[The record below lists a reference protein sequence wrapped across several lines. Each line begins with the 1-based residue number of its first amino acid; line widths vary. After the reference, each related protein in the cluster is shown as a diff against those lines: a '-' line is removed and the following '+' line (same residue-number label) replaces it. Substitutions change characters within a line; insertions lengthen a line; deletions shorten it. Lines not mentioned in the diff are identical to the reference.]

1 MKTIDSEIR
10 NIIKYTVSSSYAST
24 IILNND
30 NVKLIMKY
38 GNNVNDLKKD
48 KDFLSKSIQMQKG
61 IESERKWHEPLPL
74 TIWLARHPAFSPI
87 TGFHR
92 KYMTLR
98 TAAAM
103 SMEPRPNIP
112 NAILDVVWDIIS
124 DFIFPGKKL
133 AKIRKNITEYIKTA
147 KKEYINYVES
157 HEKYICDV
165 QAQIDIINKRKPI
178 MKDYILQKVVN
189 KLCELGIDSQLGD
202 YPMEFIDYRIFKM
215 NEEFSYINKEFQLIQ
230 NDQYAQILEYIP
242 MIPVFPYILTPI
254 LVKKKIKQL
263 EEKFSQI
270 QKQSRLVFEKMNSDN
285 QKIKNLS
292 IALNNI
298 ANIYTDI
305 NSKFIPTI
313 ENILNI
319 ISVKY
324 YNNIKEIPDDLLYL
338 LRTTTKF
345 LKELAERRII
355 PKGNSSD
362 IVDSVIEASN
372 DISVTY
378 ENLRNEF
385 YKAA

>member
-1 MKTIDSEIR
+1 
-10 NIIKYTVSSSYAST
+10 
-24 IILNND
+24 
-30 NVKLIMKY
+30 
-38 GNNVNDLKKD
+38 
-48 KDFLSKSIQMQKG
+48 
-61 IESERKWHEPLPL
+61 
-74 TIWLARHPAFSPI
+74 
-87 TGFHR
+87 
-92 KYMTLR
+92 
-98 TAAAM
+98 
-103 SMEPRPNIP
+103 
-112 NAILDVVWDIIS
+112 
-124 DFIFPGKKL
+124 
-133 AKIRKNITEYIKTA
+133 
-147 KKEYINYVES
+147 
-157 HEKYICDV
+157 
-165 QAQIDIINKRKPI
+165 
-178 MKDYILQKVVN
+178 
-189 KLCELGIDSQLGD
+189 
-202 YPMEFIDYRIFKM
+202 
-215 NEEFSYINKEFQLIQ
+215 
-230 NDQYAQILEYIP
+230 
-242 MIPVFPYILTPI
+242 MIPVFPYIIRPI

>member
-1 MKTIDSEIR
+1 
-10 NIIKYTVSSSYAST
+10 
-24 IILNND
+24 
-30 NVKLIMKY
+30 
-38 GNNVNDLKKD
+38 
-48 KDFLSKSIQMQKG
+48 
-61 IESERKWHEPLPL
+61 
-74 TIWLARHPAFSPI
+74 
-87 TGFHR
+87 
-92 KYMTLR
+92 
-98 TAAAM
+98 
-103 SMEPRPNIP
+103 
-112 NAILDVVWDIIS
+112 
-124 DFIFPGKKL
+124 
-133 AKIRKNITEYIKTA
+133 
-147 KKEYINYVES
+147 
-157 HEKYICDV
+157 
-165 QAQIDIINKRKPI
+165 
-178 MKDYILQKVVN
+178 
-189 KLCELGIDSQLGD
+189 
-202 YPMEFIDYRIFKM
+202 
-215 NEEFSYINKEFQLIQ
+215 
-230 NDQYAQILEYIP
+230 

-292 IALNNI
+292 IALNNM

-313 ENILNI
+313 ENILDI

-362 IVDSVIEASN
+362 IADSVIEASN

>member
-1 MKTIDSEIR
+1 
-10 NIIKYTVSSSYAST
+10 
-24 IILNND
+24 
-30 NVKLIMKY
+30 
-38 GNNVNDLKKD
+38 
-48 KDFLSKSIQMQKG
+48 
-61 IESERKWHEPLPL
+61 
-74 TIWLARHPAFSPI
+74 
-87 TGFHR
+87 
-92 KYMTLR
+92 
-98 TAAAM
+98 
-103 SMEPRPNIP
+103 
-112 NAILDVVWDIIS
+112 
-124 DFIFPGKKL
+124 
-133 AKIRKNITEYIKTA
+133 
-147 KKEYINYVES
+147 
-157 HEKYICDV
+157 
-165 QAQIDIINKRKPI
+165 
-178 MKDYILQKVVN
+178 
-189 KLCELGIDSQLGD
+189 
-202 YPMEFIDYRIFKM
+202 
-215 NEEFSYINKEFQLIQ
+215 
-230 NDQYAQILEYIP
+230 
-242 MIPVFPYILTPI
+242 
-254 LVKKKIKQL
+254 
-263 EEKFSQI
+263 
-270 QKQSRLVFEKMNSDN
+270 MNSDN

>member
-1 MKTIDSEIR
+1 M
-10 NIIKYTVSSSYAST
+10 
-24 IILNND
+24 
-30 NVKLIMKY
+30 
-38 GNNVNDLKKD
+38 
-48 KDFLSKSIQMQKG
+48 
-61 IESERKWHEPLPL
+61 
-74 TIWLARHPAFSPI
+74 
-87 TGFHR
+87 
-92 KYMTLR
+92 
-98 TAAAM
+98 
-103 SMEPRPNIP
+103 
-112 NAILDVVWDIIS
+112 
-124 DFIFPGKKL
+124 
-133 AKIRKNITEYIKTA
+133 
-147 KKEYINYVES
+147 
-157 HEKYICDV
+157 
-165 QAQIDIINKRKPI
+165 
-178 MKDYILQKVVN
+178 
-189 KLCELGIDSQLGD
+189 
-202 YPMEFIDYRIFKM
+202 
-215 NEEFSYINKEFQLIQ
+215 
-230 NDQYAQILEYIP
+230 
-242 MIPVFPYILTPI
+242 
-254 LVKKKIKQL
+254 KKKIKQL

-313 ENILNI
+313 ENILDI

-362 IVDSVIEASN
+362 IADSVIEASN

>member
-1 MKTIDSEIR
+1 M
-10 NIIKYTVSSSYAST
+10 
-24 IILNND
+24 
-30 NVKLIMKY
+30 
-38 GNNVNDLKKD
+38 
-48 KDFLSKSIQMQKG
+48 
-61 IESERKWHEPLPL
+61 
-74 TIWLARHPAFSPI
+74 
-87 TGFHR
+87 
-92 KYMTLR
+92 
-98 TAAAM
+98 
-103 SMEPRPNIP
+103 
-112 NAILDVVWDIIS
+112 
-124 DFIFPGKKL
+124 
-133 AKIRKNITEYIKTA
+133 
-147 KKEYINYVES
+147 
-157 HEKYICDV
+157 
-165 QAQIDIINKRKPI
+165 
-178 MKDYILQKVVN
+178 
-189 KLCELGIDSQLGD
+189 
-202 YPMEFIDYRIFKM
+202 
-215 NEEFSYINKEFQLIQ
+215 
-230 NDQYAQILEYIP
+230 
-242 MIPVFPYILTPI
+242 
-254 LVKKKIKQL
+254 KKKIKQL

>member
-1 MKTIDSEIR
+1 M
-10 NIIKYTVSSSYAST
+10 
-24 IILNND
+24 
-30 NVKLIMKY
+30 
-38 GNNVNDLKKD
+38 
-48 KDFLSKSIQMQKG
+48 
-61 IESERKWHEPLPL
+61 
-74 TIWLARHPAFSPI
+74 
-87 TGFHR
+87 
-92 KYMTLR
+92 
-98 TAAAM
+98 
-103 SMEPRPNIP
+103 
-112 NAILDVVWDIIS
+112 
-124 DFIFPGKKL
+124 
-133 AKIRKNITEYIKTA
+133 
-147 KKEYINYVES
+147 
-157 HEKYICDV
+157 
-165 QAQIDIINKRKPI
+165 
-178 MKDYILQKVVN
+178 
-189 KLCELGIDSQLGD
+189 
-202 YPMEFIDYRIFKM
+202 
-215 NEEFSYINKEFQLIQ
+215 
-230 NDQYAQILEYIP
+230 
-242 MIPVFPYILTPI
+242 
-254 LVKKKIKQL
+254 KKKIKQL

-378 ENLRNEF
+378 ENLSNEF

>member
-48 KDFLSKSIQMQKG
+48 KDFLSKSIQTQNW
-61 IESERKWHEPLPL
+61 I
-74 TIWLARHPAFSPI
+74 LA
-87 TGFHR
+87 
-92 KYMTLR
+92 
-98 TAAAM
+98 
-103 SMEPRPNIP
+103 SMYPGARYINCVPNIP

-124 DFIFPGKKL
+124 DFIFLGKKL

>member
-1 MKTIDSEIR
+1 
-10 NIIKYTVSSSYAST
+10 
-24 IILNND
+24 
-30 NVKLIMKY
+30 
-38 GNNVNDLKKD
+38 
-48 KDFLSKSIQMQKG
+48 
-61 IESERKWHEPLPL
+61 
-74 TIWLARHPAFSPI
+74 
-87 TGFHR
+87 
-92 KYMTLR
+92 
-98 TAAAM
+98 
-103 SMEPRPNIP
+103 
-112 NAILDVVWDIIS
+112 
-124 DFIFPGKKL
+124 
-133 AKIRKNITEYIKTA
+133 
-147 KKEYINYVES
+147 
-157 HEKYICDV
+157 
-165 QAQIDIINKRKPI
+165 
-178 MKDYILQKVVN
+178 
-189 KLCELGIDSQLGD
+189 
-202 YPMEFIDYRIFKM
+202 
-215 NEEFSYINKEFQLIQ
+215 
-230 NDQYAQILEYIP
+230 

>member
-1 MKTIDSEIR
+1 M
-10 NIIKYTVSSSYAST
+10 
-24 IILNND
+24 
-30 NVKLIMKY
+30 
-38 GNNVNDLKKD
+38 
-48 KDFLSKSIQMQKG
+48 
-61 IESERKWHEPLPL
+61 
-74 TIWLARHPAFSPI
+74 
-87 TGFHR
+87 TG
-92 KYMTLR
+92 
-98 TAAAM
+98 
-103 SMEPRPNIP
+103 
-112 NAILDVVWDIIS
+112 
-124 DFIFPGKKL
+124 
-133 AKIRKNITEYIKTA
+133 
-147 KKEYINYVES
+147 
-157 HEKYICDV
+157 
-165 QAQIDIINKRKPI
+165 
-178 MKDYILQKVVN
+178 
-189 KLCELGIDSQLGD
+189 
-202 YPMEFIDYRIFKM
+202 
-215 NEEFSYINKEFQLIQ
+215 
-230 NDQYAQILEYIP
+230 
-242 MIPVFPYILTPI
+242 
-254 LVKKKIKQL
+254 
-263 EEKFSQI
+263 QI

>member
-1 MKTIDSEIR
+1 
-10 NIIKYTVSSSYAST
+10 
-24 IILNND
+24 
-30 NVKLIMKY
+30 
-38 GNNVNDLKKD
+38 
-48 KDFLSKSIQMQKG
+48 
-61 IESERKWHEPLPL
+61 
-74 TIWLARHPAFSPI
+74 
-87 TGFHR
+87 
-92 KYMTLR
+92 
-98 TAAAM
+98 
-103 SMEPRPNIP
+103 
-112 NAILDVVWDIIS
+112 
-124 DFIFPGKKL
+124 
-133 AKIRKNITEYIKTA
+133 
-147 KKEYINYVES
+147 
-157 HEKYICDV
+157 
-165 QAQIDIINKRKPI
+165 
-178 MKDYILQKVVN
+178 
-189 KLCELGIDSQLGD
+189 
-202 YPMEFIDYRIFKM
+202 
-215 NEEFSYINKEFQLIQ
+215 
-230 NDQYAQILEYIP
+230 

-313 ENILNI
+313 ENILDI

-362 IVDSVIEASN
+362 IADSVIEASN

>member
-1 MKTIDSEIR
+1 M
-10 NIIKYTVSSSYAST
+10 YV
-24 IILNND
+24 
-30 NVKLIMKY
+30 
-38 GNNVNDLKKD
+38 
-48 KDFLSKSIQMQKG
+48 LS
-61 IESERKWHEPLPL
+61 
-74 TIWLARHPAFSPI
+74 
-87 TGFHR
+87 
-92 KYMTLR
+92 
-98 TAAAM
+98 
-103 SMEPRPNIP
+103 
-112 NAILDVVWDIIS
+112 AI
-124 DFIFPGKKL
+124 
-133 AKIRKNITEYIKTA
+133 
-147 KKEYINYVES
+147 
-157 HEKYICDV
+157 
-165 QAQIDIINKRKPI
+165 
-178 MKDYILQKVVN
+178 
-189 KLCELGIDSQLGD
+189 
-202 YPMEFIDYRIFKM
+202 
-215 NEEFSYINKEFQLIQ
+215 FQ
-230 NDQYAQILEYIP
+230 
-242 MIPVFPYILTPI
+242 
-254 LVKKKIKQL
+254 
-263 EEKFSQI
+263 KFSQI

-313 ENILNI
+313 ENILDI

-362 IVDSVIEASN
+362 IADSVIEASN